1 VKVFVTGGTGFVGSH
16 LVDSLLD
23 FGDKVTVLV
32 RDPEKARRLFRDRPV
47 RTVPGNLQDTKALE
61 AGCAGADVVY
71 HIAGLTAA
79 RNGAEFRA
87 VNDNATRTLATIAG
101 RVAPDLKH
109 FVYLSSIAAA
119 GPSKLGTPHTENTP
133 TRPVSDYGWSKL
145 AGEKGV
151 QASGL
156 PWTIVRPPTV
166 FGPRDTEVL
175 KIFRLAK
182 LGLAPVFGDGRQN
195 NSFVFAP
202 DLAQALIACRT
213 EQAVEK
219 IFFACHPEVRTQR
232 ELATEIFRALRGGP
246 ESGQP
251 IVLPI
256 PAPLARG
263 VLWITGTA
271 ASLARKATILN
282 ADRAKDFLAEAWTCS
297 PEAIRRDTGWSAA
310 TDLES
315 GLRQTV
321 KWYRTHGWL

>member
-1 VKVFVTGGTGFVGSH
+1 MKVFVTGGTGFVGSH

-23 FGDKVTVLV
+23 IGDDVTILV
-32 RDPEKARRLFRDRPV
+32 RDSEKARRLFGERPV
-47 RTVPGNLQDTKALE
+47 RTVPGNLQDTEALE
-61 AGCAGADVVY
+61 AGCAEAEVVY

-79 RNGAEFRA
+79 RNRAEFRA

-101 RVAPDLKH
+101 RVAPGLKH

-119 GPSKLGTPHTENTP
+119 GPSKPGTPHTESAP
-133 TRPVSDYGWSKL
+133 ARPVSDYGWSKL

-151 QASGL
+151 RASGL

-175 KIFRLAK
+175 KIFRVAK
-182 LGLAPVFGDGRQN
+182 LRLAPVFGNGRQD
-195 NSFVFAP
+195 NSFVYAP
-202 DLAQALIACRT
+202 DLAQALLACRT
-213 EQAVEK
+213 ERAVEK
-219 IFFACHPEVRTQR
+219 VFFACHPEVRTQR

-251 IVLPI
+251 FVLPI

-263 VLWITGTA
+263 ALWMTGTA
-271 ASLARKATILN
+271 ASLARKATLLN
-282 ADRAKDFLAEAWTCS
+282 ADRANDFLAEAWTCS
-297 PEAIRRDTGWSAA
+297 PEAIRHETGWSAA

-315 GLRQTV
+315 GLHQTV
-321 KWYRTHGWL
+321 KWYRAHGWL